1 MYKETIIENLE
12 IIGIK
17 FKSQLEKND
26 INFWWQKKYTEILK
40 SDLENKN
47 ELLITLNNALEG
59 LEKIDVKT
67 IKAQLKTEPSQKK
80 SPESK
85 KKDPKINEKSN
96 KTNQKS
102 PQRETD
108 NKINSENVKNIKK
121 EHKTGNNL
129 IEANTNQKR
138 NFVIFEQISKF
149 QKKLLIFLILFSTIL
164 TGYQLA
170 NIKIDSNSIRNK
182 RIEQMIDN
190 YVSVRKVKG
199 GIKKIVHF

>member
-59 LEKIDVKT
+59 LEKIDIKT

-149 QKKLLIFLILFSTIL
+149 QKKLLIFLILFSTIF

-170 NIKIDSNSIRNK
+170 NIKINSNSIRNK

>member
-1 MYKETIIENLE
+1 MYKETIIENFE

-26 INFWWQKKYTEILK
+26 INFWWQTKYTEILK

-47 ELLITLNNALEG
+47 ELLITLNNTLEG

-80 SPESK
+80 SPESN

-121 EHKTGNNL
+121 EHKNGNNL

-138 NFVIFEQISKF
+138 NFVIFEQIRKF
-149 QKKLLIFLILFSTIL
+149 QKKILNFSHSFFNNFYWI
-164 TGYQLA
+164 
-170 NIKIDSNSIRNK
+170 S
-182 RIEQMIDN
+182 
-190 YVSVRKVKG
+190 VSKYKN
-199 GIKKIVHF
+199 